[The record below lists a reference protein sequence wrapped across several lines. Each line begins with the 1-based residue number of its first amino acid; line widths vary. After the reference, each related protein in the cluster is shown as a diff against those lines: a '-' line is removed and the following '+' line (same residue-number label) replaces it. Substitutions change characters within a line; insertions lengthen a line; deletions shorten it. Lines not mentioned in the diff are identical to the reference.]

1 MPLLGAQRR
10 DSLCFSYPE
19 WMLLS
24 LCVAYYYEYHHLMYG
39 KSQLKMMMEKA
50 RTDIFHQKKGKSRDL
65 VMMMM
70 KEGRVAK
77 GVMGCE

>member
-1 MPLLGAQRR
+1 
-10 DSLCFSYPE
+10 
-19 WMLLS
+19 
-24 LCVAYYYEYHHLMYG
+24 MYG

-50 RTDIFHQKKGKSRDL
+50 RTDIFHQKKGKRRDL